1 MLVRNLKVFS
11 NHVFEVGVVLEG
23 DVVLFD
29 VEQVAKCLG
38 IVSKTTKNNIVYENV
53 RWSRVND
60 YIGHLLPHVAEIQ
73 KGDLIPEPLVY
84 KLAFKASNEVAEQF
98 QDWLAIEVLP
108 ELRKTGQYNSSQ
120 KSSSKEQFDMHL
132 LGVQYASEILRVD
145 ETSKI
150 KMLEAVHKTHGVPT
164 THLPAYV
171 EEEVTQSITV
181 LLKEHGANLTAA
193 KANTLLIQKGLL
205 EIKERPSSKGGTKQ
219 FKSLTSL
226 GLKYG
231 KNLLNPKSPKETQPH
246 FYASKFKELLTI
258 IEGGNIS

>member
-1 MLVRNLKVFS
+1 MLVRDLKVFS
-11 NHVFEVGVVLEG
+11 NHMFEVEAMLDG
-23 DVVLFD
+23 DVALFD
-29 VEQVAKCLG
+29 VELVAKCLG
-38 IVSKTTKNNIVYENV
+38 FTQTKNGKNYV
-53 RWSRVND
+53 RWETVNK
-60 YIGHLLPHVAEIQ
+60 YIDKYVSQHVG

-84 KLAFKASNEVAEQF
+84 KLAFKASNDVAEQF

-108 ELRKTGQYNSSQ
+108 ELRKTGQYNSNQ
-120 KSSSKEQFDMHL
+120 KKVSKEQFDMQL

-171 EEEVTQSITV
+171 DEEVTQSITA
-181 LLKEHGANLTAA
+181 LLKEYGANLTAA
-193 KANTLLIQKGLL
+193 KANTLLIQKGIL
-205 EIKERPSSKGGTKQ
+205 EIKERPSSKSGTKQ

-246 FYASKFKELLTI
+246 FYTSKFKELLTL